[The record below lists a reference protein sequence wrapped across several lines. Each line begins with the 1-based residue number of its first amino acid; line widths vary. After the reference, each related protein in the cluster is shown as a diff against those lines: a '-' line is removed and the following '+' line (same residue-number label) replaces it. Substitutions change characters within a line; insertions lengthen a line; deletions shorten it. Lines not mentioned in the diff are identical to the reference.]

1 MTENQQKIIER
12 DYAMNMSKTLI
23 AVRRSFLFYLKR
35 RLGVDE
41 GIEKL
46 PAVQLVVIL
55 KIGN

>member
-1 MTENQQKIIER
+1 MTEDQQKIIER
-12 DYAMNMSKTLI
+12 DYAMNMSKTVI

-35 RLGVDE
+35 RLGIDE

-46 PAVQLVVIL
+46 PAAQQVVIL